1 VKPPPGPDPSQPVVE
16 TPTAAPDLAQAAEE
30 SSWIE
35 RARAGDERAFALLV
49 DRHRDRAYS
58 LALRMLRSPAE
69 AEEAAQD
76 AFVRVW
82 RALPSF
88 RGESKF
94 STWLH
99 RIVVRRCLDR
109 SAVLRTRRGRETELE
124 HAPEPAT
131 GPDPASD
138 PVVRMRARRLA
149 ELMSE
154 LTETQRVVVTLFY
167 HQDRSLEDVARTLGL
182 PENTVKTHLHRA
194 RAALREGWLNEEPSG
209 EGERR

>member
-1 VKPPPGPDPSQPVVE
+1 VVE
-16 TPTAAPDLAQAAEE
+16 TPTAAPDPALAEE
-30 SSWIE
+30 AGWIE
-35 RARAGDERAFALLV
+35 KARTGDERAFALLI
-49 DRHRDRAYS
+49 DRHRDRAYG

-124 HAPEPAT
+124 HAPEPVT
-131 GPDPASD
+131 TPDPAID
-138 PVVRMRARRLA
+138 PEVRMRTARLA
-149 ELMSE
+149 DLMNE
-154 LTETQRVVVTLFY
+154 LTETQRTVVTLFY
-167 HQDRSLEDVARTLGL
+167 HQDRSIEDVAEILGL
-182 PENTVKTHLHRA
+182 PGNTVKTHLHRA
-194 RAALREGWLNEEPSG
+194 RAVLRDGWLRGEES
-209 EGERR
+209 E

>member
-1 VKPPPGPDPSQPVVE
+1 MKPAPGPDPSQPVVD
-16 TPTAAPDLAQAAEE
+16 TPTAVPEAAQAADEAV
-30 SSWIE
+30 WIE
-35 RARAGDERAFALLV
+35 RARTGDERAFALLI

-82 RALPSF
+82 KALPGF
-88 RGESKF
+88 RGDAKF

-109 SAVLRTRRGRETELE
+109 AAVLRNRRGREADLE
-124 HAPEPAT
+124 HAPEPASNPEPAT
-131 GPDPASD
+131 DPE
-138 PVVRMRARRLA
+138 VRRRAARLA
-149 ELMSE
+149 QLMSH

-194 RAALREGWLNEEPSG
+194 RAVLREGWLREEAVG
-209 EGERR
+209 DE